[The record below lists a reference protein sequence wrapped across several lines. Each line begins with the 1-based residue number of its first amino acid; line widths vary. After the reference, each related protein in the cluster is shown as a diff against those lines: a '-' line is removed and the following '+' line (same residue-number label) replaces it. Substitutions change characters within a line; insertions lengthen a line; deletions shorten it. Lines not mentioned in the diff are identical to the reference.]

1 MSSGCLRRK
10 TFKTFLNLFFFPVS
24 AIVFVLFRRI
34 VPYETWLEQAQLTQ
48 LAADNEATTA
58 QKFREA
64 LVLAREK
71 SKMDYQ
77 SQYEATNFQLRKR
90 IYETLRLKTELEWQR
105 KNVRKFKK
113 TWSFFSAL
121 KVYLMS
127 LSICKKSLHLGLS

>member
-1 MSSGCLRRK
+1 M
-10 TFKTFLNLFFFPVS
+10 
-24 AIVFVLFRRI
+24 
-34 VPYETWLEQAQLTQ
+34 TQ

-90 IYETLRLKTELEWQR
+90 IYETLRLKTELEWQK
-105 KNVRKFKK
+105 KNVRDFLS
-113 TWSFFSAL
+113 TISAIFDPL
-121 KVYLMS
+121 PPL
-127 LSICKKSLHLGLS
+127 